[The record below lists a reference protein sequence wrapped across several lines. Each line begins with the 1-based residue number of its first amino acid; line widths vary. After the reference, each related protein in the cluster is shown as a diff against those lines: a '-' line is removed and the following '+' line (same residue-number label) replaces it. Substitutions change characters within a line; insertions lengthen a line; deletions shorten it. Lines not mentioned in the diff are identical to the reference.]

1 MARDGFRGLGGVDCD
16 LTDIRLRNRPTGP
29 LPIALQPKKRPEP
42 TPAAPP
48 PVEASVA
55 EPPAPPPP
63 VVEPTET
70 KEESPTEPR
79 RKYGLRWWSRNPDAD
94 DP

>member
-55 EPPAPPPP
+55 EPPPP
-63 VVEPTET
+63 VAEPTET